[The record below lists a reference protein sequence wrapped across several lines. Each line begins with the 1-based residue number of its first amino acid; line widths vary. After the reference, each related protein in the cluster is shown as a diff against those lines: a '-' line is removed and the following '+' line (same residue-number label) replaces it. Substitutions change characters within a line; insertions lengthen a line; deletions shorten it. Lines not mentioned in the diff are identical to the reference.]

1 MSADLKAFIKQ
12 CVYCQVNMPS
22 HPKEL
27 LIPTPS
33 PAYPF
38 QQVACNYFE
47 VKGHSYLVYTN
58 RYSGWATSF
67 HFTPSSSTSVELIKC
82 LRKLFSDMGIP
93 EELACD
99 GGKNLTSYE
108 MKEFLKTWGI
118 KLRMSSAHYPQSNR

>member
-1 MSADLKAFIKQ
+1 MSTDLKTFIEL

-22 HPKEL
+22 HPKEP

-58 RYSGWATSF
+58 RYSGWATTF

-82 LRKLFSDMGIP
+82 LRKLFSD
-93 EELACD
+93 
-99 GGKNLTSYE
+99 KNWRV
-108 MKEFLKTWGI
+108 MRAKT
-118 KLRMSSAHYPQSNR
+118 